1 MQQIKRPRRKEK
13 KKRENDPPA
22 ALGGRFHLLCC
33 LAGRAQSDKEQ
44 MNKDVLAGHFIGV
57 VQFSR
62 SNKNISH
69 FASALFDSCRSA
81 SAFLSLQKKKKEA
94 QISLYLTAFFFVTQH
109 KSASCV
115 PSESA
120 ATLQK

>member
-1 MQQIKRPRRKEK
+1 
-13 KKRENDPPA
+13 
-22 ALGGRFHLLCC
+22 
-33 LAGRAQSDKEQ
+33 
-44 MNKDVLAGHFIGV
+44 MNKDVLAARFIGV

-69 FASALFDSCRSA
+69 FASPLFDSCRSA
-81 SAFLSLQKKKKEA
+81 SAFLSLQKKNKEA